1 MAGSGTY
8 NEAEGKEWAA
18 LDNVG
23 CHVSAMVAL
32 THHSLIPRN
41 LTAEGVLTA
50 YEEEEHGEWTAD
62 VVGGACE
69 GRRDLLEQVDLSF
82 EQVLVGNSSCR
93 PGRDESVGLDTAY
106 CNATLVRTPFKEL
119 RVQLHR
125 TRCQNEVRSGDH
137 WAKLL

>member
-1 MAGSGTY
+1 MRWIESSYQGSGTY

-50 YEEEEHGEWTAD
+50 YEEEEHGKWTAD

-82 EQVLVGNSSCR
+82 EQVSVGNSSCR
-93 PGRDESVGLDTAY
+93 PGRDESVCRFRHGLLQR
-106 CNATLVRTPFKEL
+106 NAREDAFQRTVRPATPYSLSK
-119 RVQLHR
+119 
-125 TRCQNEVRSGDH
+125 
-137 WAKLL
+137 